1 MDMDWCLSCE
11 KHIEYA
17 SPHAPYCSPDCFPS
31 AQPAQPLAS
40 TSSSHSVYLTQHPAP
55 APDTSMDSARILS
68 WAAAIPSNDPA
79 GAPTD
84 PFADACPE
92 ELICVFQIPERSSPS
107 LRRSPSPRPQQKPKL
122 INRTSATTPLPTL
135 CVSTPAQFRPPAV
148 RTASTAAQASTIH
161 KRPSTSGD
169 MIASTSGAS
178 TSLTSL
184 LSDPLIAT
192 PSDCS
197 SAFGF
202 AAIATHVKAWVH
214 HSKSEK
220 AGHRWEDEED
230 KLPFPCPPPFKYTSQ
245 PAARPHRPRRST
257 SPAQLQSPPL
267 TAREPKASRKPSS
280 TTPLPFVLSKED
292 TRCGSSHTP
301 TPVMF
306 PSCRTGEC
314 EDDFDILVAPSP
326 PARACHA
333 CLPDSFDDQSDTSS
347 CSAVQ
352 MKTRLRRR
360 PVGAQWNGARGR
372 RGVRAVDA

>member
-1 MDMDWCLSCE
+1 MDIDWCLSCE

-17 SPHAPYCSPDCFPS
+17 SPHAPYCSADCFS
-31 AQPAQPLAS
+31 NAQPAQPLAS
-40 TSSSHSVYLTQHPAP
+40 TSSSISIYPSPSNKVSDASV
-55 APDTSMDSARILS
+55 DSSRIRRWVS
-68 WAAAIPSNDPA
+68 AIPSNDPA
-79 GAPTD
+79 GAPID
-84 PFADACPE
+84 PFSDDCPE
-92 ELICVFQIPERSSPS
+92 ELICVLQIPRRASSS

-135 CVSTPAQFRPPAV
+135 CVSTPAQFRLPVAHP
-148 RTASTAAQASTIH
+148 TPMAAQASTIN
-161 KRPSTSGD
+161 KRSSTSGD

-197 SAFGF
+197 SSFGF

-214 HSKSEK
+214 PSKSEK
-220 AGHRWEDEED
+220 ADHRWEYEED
-230 KLPFPCPPPFKYTSQ
+230 KVSSSSPPPFKYASHQ
-245 PAARPHRPRRST
+245 PARLQRPRRST

-267 TAREPKASRKPSS
+267 TARERKAERKLSS
-280 TTPLPFVLSKED
+280 ITSLSFALSKED
-292 TRCGSSHTP
+292 TRCESSHTP

-326 PARACHA
+326 PTRACYTR
-333 CLPDSFDDQSDTSS
+333 CPDPVDYQSDSSS
-347 CSAVQ
+347 CSMVQ
-352 MKTRLRRR
+352 MKTKPRRR
-360 PVGAQWNGARGR
+360 PAGAQWSGARGR